1 MKKIMIV
8 VAGVLALSTI
18 ALAQDDD
25 FKGWMKTI
33 GGSTGGVKKSLEAQN
48 FEGAVTDAR
57 KLEGAFKDVA
67 AYWEAKKDGN
77 ATELAR
83 TGQDA
88 AAKVVAAASIKDSE
102 QATMGLKMIQG
113 TCKGCHE
120 AHREKTA
127 DGSYKIK

>member
-1 MKKIMIV
+1 MKKIMII
-8 VAGVLALSTI
+8 VAGVLALSTL
-18 ALAQDDD
+18 ALAQDDA

-33 GGSTGGVKKSLEAQN
+33 GGSTGGVKKNLEAQN
-48 FEGAVTDAR
+48 FDGAVTDAR
-57 KLEGAFKDVA
+57 KLEGAFKEVA
-67 AYWEAKKDGN
+67 AYWEGKKDGN
-77 ATELAR
+77 AVELAK